1 MGTREVAQ
9 LQVLLEGVSLPAEK
23 RELIEYARSQEHG
36 GLARLLEQLPDRK
49 YGSIDEVGEE
59 LAPVQ
64 PEWTSPDAER
74 PRAESDLPPGGD
86 AYTDASAEPGAVRE
100 HGPHG

>member
-1 MGTREVAQ
+1 MREVAQ
-9 LQVLLEGVSLPAEK
+9 LQVLLEGVSLPAKK
-23 RELIEYARSQEHG
+23 RELIDYARGQEHE
-36 GLARLLEQLPDRK
+36 GLAGLLERLPDRE

-64 PEWTSPDAER
+64 PEWLSPDAHE

-86 AYTDASAEPGAVRE
+86 AYTDASAEPGAVRQ
-100 HGPHG
+100 HGPRG